1 MSTIIMSAC
10 WPLQGMSPAQKSVL
24 ISLSDNANDE
34 GVCWPSVAK
43 IGQRTCLAERTVQS
57 AIKWLITANVVSVR
71 ERMGRSTMYT
81 ITPATYAPPQDMHPA
96 NTAGTPPQQ
105 PHPTPADAALPPRSG
120 CTQNRNRTAI
130 DPSVE
135 PQSSFPALTGQGTV
149 AVLDPE
155 QETRSKAKI
164 EADRQEA
171 CRGIWTSY
179 AAAYF
184 DRYQTEPVRNATV
197 NTQINNLLKRLGA
210 DEARFVAAYYVS
222 IQDAYLIRSCH
233 DIGSLLAKAEA
244 YRTQWATNTQVNGT
258 TAKQMENTQANMST
272 AEQAKAMLRKRGA
285 ENA

>member
-1 MSTIIMSAC
+1 VSTMIMSAC

-57 AIKWLITANVVSVR
+57 AIKWLCSTGVLSVR

-81 ITPATYAPPQDMHPA
+81 ITPAAFAPPQDMRPADGAGEPPQSPRPSPA
-96 NTAGTPPQQ
+96 N
-105 PHPTPADAALPPRSG
+105 DAPPPRSG

-135 PQSSFPALTGQGTV
+135 PPSSFPALVGQGKSG
-149 AVLDPE
+149 LIDPD
-155 QETRSKAKI
+155 QEKRTKAKI

-171 CRGIWTSY
+171 CRGIWISY
-179 AAAYF
+179 AEAYF
-184 DRYQTEPVRNATV
+184 NRYSTEPVRNATV

-210 DEARFVAAYYVS
+210 DEARFVAEYYVS
-222 IQDAYLIRSCH
+222 INDSYLIRACH
-233 DIGSLLAKAEA
+233 DMGSLLAKAEA
-244 YRTQWATNTQVNGT
+244 YRTQWATNTQINGT

-272 AEQAKAMLRKRGA
+272 AEQAKAMLRKRGTG
-285 ENA
+285 NA

>member
-34 GVCWPSVAK
+34 GVCWPSIAK

-57 AIKWLITANVVSVR
+57 AIKWLCSAGVLSVR

-81 ITPATYAPPQDMHPA
+81 ITPATFAPPQDMRPA
-96 NTAGTPPQQ
+96 DAAGTPPQEA
-105 PHPTPADAALPPRSG
+105 HPTPADAAPPPRSG

-135 PQSSFPALTGQGTV
+135 PPSSFPALVGQGAGEV
-149 AVLDPE
+149 IDPE
-155 QETRSKAKI
+155 QEKRTKAKV

-272 AEQAKAMLRKRGA
+272 AEQAKAMLRKRGNG
-285 ENA
+285 NA

>member
-1 MSTIIMSAC
+1 MSLC

-34 GVCWPSVAK
+34 GVCWPSIAK
-43 IGQRTCLAERTVQS
+43 IGQRTCLADRTVQS
-57 AIKWLITANVVSVR
+57 AIRWLCSAGVLTVR

-81 ITPATYAPPQDMHPA
+81 ITPATYAPPQEMPPA
-96 NTAGTPPQQ
+96 NAAGIPPQQ
-105 PHPTPADAALPPRSG
+105 LHPTPANAAPPPRSS

-130 DPSVE
+130 EPSVE
-135 PQSSFPALTGQGTV
+135 PQSSFPALIGQGTV
-149 AVLDPE
+149 VVSAPE

-184 DRYQTEPVRNATV
+184 ERYQTEPVRNATV

-210 DEARFVAAYYVS
+210 EARFVAAYYVS

>member
-1 MSTIIMSAC
+1 MSTIIMSLC

-34 GVCWPSVAK
+34 GVCWPSIAK

-57 AIKWLITANVVSVR
+57 AIRWLCSAGILTVR
-71 ERMGRSTMYT
+71 ERLGRSTMYM
-81 ITPATYAPPQDMHPA
+81 ITPATYAPPQEIHPA
-96 NTAGTPPQQ
+96 NAAGVPPHQS
-105 PHPTPADAALPPRSG
+105 HPTPANAAPPPRSS

-130 DPSVE
+130 EPSVE
-135 PQSSFPALTGQGTV
+135 PQSSFPALIGQGTV
-149 AVLDPE
+149 VVAAPE
-155 QETRSKAKI
+155 KEIRSKAKI

-184 DRYQTEPVRNATV
+184 ERYQTEPVRNATV

-210 DEARFVAAYYVS
+210 DEARSVAAYYVS

-272 AEQAKAMLRKRGA
+272 AEQAKAMLRKRGV

>member
-1 MSTIIMSAC
+1 MSAC

-34 GVCWPSVAK
+34 GVCWPSIAK

-57 AIKWLITANVVSVR
+57 AIRWLCSTGVLSIR

-81 ITPATYAPPQDMHPA
+81 ITPATYAPPQEMHPA
-96 NTAGTPPQQ
+96 DAAGTPPQEL
-105 PHPTPADAALPPRSG
+105 HPTPADAAPPPRSS
-120 CTQNRNRTAI
+120 CTQNRNRTATE
-130 DPSVE
+130 PSVE
-135 PQSSFPALTGQGTV
+135 PPPSFPALIGQGSGGV
-149 AVLDPE
+149 IAKD
-155 QETRSKAKI
+155 QDGRSKAKI

-184 DRYQTEPVRNATV
+184 KRYQTDPVRNATV

-210 DEARFVAAYYVS
+210 DEARYVAEYYVS
-222 IQDAYLIRSCH
+222 INDAYLIRSCH
-233 DIGSLLAKAEA
+233 DIGSLLTKAEA
-244 YRTQWATNTQVNGT
+244 YRTQWATNSQVNGT

-272 AEQAKAMLRKRGA
+272 AEQAKAMLRNRRAG
-285 ENA
+285 NA